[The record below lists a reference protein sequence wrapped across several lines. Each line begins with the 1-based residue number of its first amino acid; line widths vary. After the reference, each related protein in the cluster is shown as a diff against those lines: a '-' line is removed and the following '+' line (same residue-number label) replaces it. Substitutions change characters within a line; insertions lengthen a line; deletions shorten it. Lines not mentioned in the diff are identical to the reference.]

1 LSASNQQDIFRLVAY
16 LQLVLMSTPLP
27 TEMTVRN
34 FLTKELE
41 KRAVKVQTEW
51 SYTTPIGR
59 LAPDMRLMNGAE
71 YVVETKLG
79 AESKLLD
86 AIVRLYDYSKYTDAK
101 GAFAI
106 LFPEELRRRWTT
118 EMLEKIAVDPKLKY
132 VVTAIFK
139 DNRQSTKYEG
149 NLSEV
154 ADWIASQ
161 VLKPLAVEADTGFA
175 IKVLTEAVEAITL
188 SVKSLKS
195 KDLEEIFGGR
205 TVFENILQ
213 YEEGHYPLDE
223 MRQAATYLLVNQI
236 IFYHVLSTANPQLE
250 AIDEGKIRK
259 PVDLLRYFEAVLK
272 IDYTSVF
279 GFDVASKLPESAT
292 DIIKRIVV
300 VVKALAPEKIGH
312 DVLGKVFHELIPFNI
327 RKAVAAFYTN
337 NEAAE
342 LLASLSI
349 DKPDA
354 TVIDLACGSGTLLV
368 AAYRRKREL
377 LHCGSKGISLE
388 DHKRFLEHDLT
399 GVDIMPFAAHLAVMH
414 LSLQALLHETEKVRV
429 AVWDSTQLKP
439 NMSIPAIFSELKA
452 AYRKPTLDMFRDKF
466 VIPEDAHIKK
476 GAVTLEGVGGQEIPL
491 EKVDLVI
498 MNPPFT
504 RQERLPKEYKDGL
517 SKRLGEYK
525 SELSGQLG
533 LWGYFLLLAD
543 RFVKEGGRIALVYPS
558 RPLSAKSARQI
569 RKFISNNYDVEY
581 IVTSWQR
588 SAFSESTQY
597 REILLILKKLH
608 LSGEHETLNCKI
620 VNLKSLPRN
629 MEEVHSTA
637 KEMKKLTSEYNNERI
652 MAATIT
658 QEELK
663 ETLDNWFVH
672 IASFDPRISKT
683 WMSLR
688 SHAIKRLLPFRDYLR
703 KRKLDII
710 RGVET
715 RGYFGFPFYEAFVVR
730 HSNRALKSYDLWFAE
745 KIGDRKILAR
755 NRFTNETIEIASK
768 KLCYGVRRASGMNII
783 DLSDSQDFVVIEP
796 FEGIERLL
804 PSKSV
809 QNFKRHCE
817 SWRQYVRSRFGKF
830 LVSRRFN
837 LSASGT
843 HFLAYYSREPTTGQ
857 NLWSLKGAN
866 DEEARI
872 LSLWFNS
879 TLNLLQVYLQRV
891 ETEGA
896 WMEINDGMLNSF
908 LLLDIGSLSKNEK
921 KQLLDLFEKIGMT
934 ESPSILDQL
943 KNEFAPRKKLDIM
956 LLRIMGYSENDADLL
971 LDYLYPALAEE
982 IEKLK
987 TLMEG

>member
-1 LSASNQQDIFRLVAY
+1 
-16 LQLVLMSTPLP
+16 MSTPLP

-86 AIVRLYDYSKYTDAK
+86 AMVRLYDYSKYTDAK

-132 VVTAIFK
+132 VATAIFK
-139 DNRQSTKYEG
+139 DNRPSTKYEG
-149 NLSEV
+149 NLFEL

-175 IKVLTEAVEAITL
+175 IKVLTEAVDAITL

-195 KDLEEIFGGR
+195 KDLEEIFGGK

-236 IFYHVLSTANPQLE
+236 IFYHILSTANPQLQ
-250 AIDEGKIRK
+250 AIDEGKIGK

-312 DVLGKVFHELIPFNI
+312 DILGKVFHELIPFNI

-349 DKPDA
+349 DKSDA
-354 TVIDLACGSGTLLV
+354 TVMDLACGSGTLLV

-377 LHCGSKGISLE
+377 LHCSSKGISLE

-439 NMSIPAIFSELKA
+439 NMKIPAIFSELKA
-452 AYRKPTLDMFRDKF
+452 AYRKPTLEMFKDKF

-517 SKRLGEYK
+517 LKRLGEYK

-533 LWGYFLLLAD
+533 LWGYFLLLGD

-558 RPLSAKSARQI
+558 RPLSAKSAKQI
-569 RKFISNNYDVEY
+569 RRFISAHYDVEY
-581 IVTSWQR
+581 IITSWQR
-588 SAFSESTQY
+588 AAFSESTQL

-608 LSGEHETLNCKI
+608 PKKKHEERKTCKI
-620 VNLKSLPRN
+620 VNLKILPKTL
-629 MEEVHSTA
+629 EEAHSMTDEI
-637 KEMKKLTSEYNNERI
+637 KSLTSEYNSERI
-652 MAATIT
+652 MAAMVT
-658 QEELK
+658 QEELQ
-663 ETLDNWFVH
+663 ETVDNWFMH

-683 WMSLR
+683 WVTLIANDNR
-688 SHAIKRLLPFRDYLR
+688 KLLPFRNYI
-703 KRKLDII
+703 KKEKLDVI

-715 RGYFGFPFYEAFVVR
+715 KGQYGFPFYEAFVVKDL
-730 HSNRALKSYDLWFAE
+730 NRALKSHDLWYAE
-745 KIGDRKILAR
+745 KAEGRTLWAR
-755 NRFTNETIEIASK
+755 NRFTNETIEIGMR
-768 KLCYGVRRASGMNII
+768 KLCYGIRRASGLNTI
-783 DLSDSQDFVVIEP
+783 DLSNSQDYIVIEP
-796 FEGIERLL
+796 FEGIERFL

-809 QNFKRHCE
+809 NNFKKHSQ
-817 SWRQYVRSRFGKF
+817 SWKKYVRSRFGNF
-830 LVSRRFN
+830 LISRRFD
-837 LSASGT
+837 LSAKGT
-843 HFLAYYSREPTTGQ
+843 CFLAYHSTDPTTGQ
-857 NLWSLKGAN
+857 NLWSLKGVSE
-866 DEEARI
+866 EEARI

-879 TLNLLQVYLQRV
+879 TPNLLQVYLQRM
-891 ETEGA
+891 ETRGT
-896 WMEINDGMLNSF
+896 WMEINDGMINDF
-908 LLLDIGSLSKNEK
+908 LLLDIHSLKKDERGNLLNLFDQMKN
-921 KQLLDLFEKIGMT
+921 T
-934 ESPSILDQL
+934 EFPSILDQL
-943 KNEFAPRKKLDIM
+943 KTEFAPRKKLDTT
-956 LLRIMGYSENDADLL
+956 LLRIMGYSGNDADQL